1 MLMNAHITSDISVLT
16 TGTDLAV
23 RAGAALPM
31 FAPATTITVGLVP
44 TRWRPR
50 LD

>member
-1 MLMNAHITSDISVLT
+1 MLMNAHITSDITVLT

-23 RAGAALPM
+23 RAGAAFPIT
-31 FAPATTITVGLVP
+31 APATTLTFGLVP

>member
-1 MLMNAHITSDISVLT
+1 MLKNAHITSDISVLP

-23 RAGAALPM
+23 RAGATAPM
-31 FAPATTITVGLVP
+31 FAPATTTTFGLVP